1 MAKKLTEKQKRFCD
15 YYIET
20 GNAAEAAR
28 LAGYS
33 KRTARQMGQENLT
46 KPYILEYIQKRNEEL
61 RNERTADMQEV
72 REFWTEMMRNK
83 EETGMNRLKASEFL
97 AKTEGAFIEKLD
109 IEMNQKSESRVVI
122 ESLIKD
128 EDIQQKIIE
137 KFRASSK

>member
-72 REFWTEMMRNK
+72 REFWTSVLRNV
-83 EETGMNRLKASEFL
+83 EEAMAHRLKASEFI
-97 AKTEGAFIEKLD
+97 AKTNGAFVDKVEHSGHQDLEININL
-109 IEMNQKSESRVVI
+109 VG
-122 ESLIKD
+122 D
-128 EDIQQKIIE
+128 EDE
-137 KFRASSK
+137 DNS